1 VILHAGLQCMIGN
14 KTTLICYIPFN
25 YKFVTGS
32 IFFGLFLTAGA
43 WPVLVDDFVDNM
55 YRYKV
60 LWCFCFCNHVNLVY
74 TEIAVIA
81 SNSFCCLQIGSYP
94 YVI

>member
-1 VILHAGLQCMIGN
+1 MIGN

-25 YKFVTGS
+25 CKFVTGS

-74 TEIAVIA
+74 TEIA
-81 SNSFCCLQIGSYP
+81 L
-94 YVI
+94 YVSLLPVTPFAVCRLVHTPM